1 VGADGLLGCLSFN
14 GNKVITSGGGGMVLA
29 RDAAVAARVRSL
41 TTQARVDA
49 LEFIH
54 DEVGFNYRLT
64 NLQAALGVAQL
75 EQLDGFL
82 ASKRQTAEAY
92 TQAFAGVEG
101 VTPFGEAPWARS
113 SHWMSSILIDA
124 RRCPDV
130 RALIRDLNAGGIQ
143 ARALWR
149 PLHMQP
155 AFRGTRAYGGE
166 VAERLYA
173 RGLNLPCSVGITPED
188 REAVVDAITARL
200 R

>member
-1 VGADGLLGCLSFN
+1 
-14 GNKVITSGGGGMVLA
+14 
-29 RDAAVAARVRSL
+29 
-41 TTQARVDA
+41 
-49 LEFIH
+49 
-54 DEVGFNYRLT
+54 
-64 NLQAALGVAQL
+64 
-75 EQLDGFL
+75 
-82 ASKRQTAEAY
+82 
-92 TQAFAGVEG
+92 
-101 VTPFGEAPWARS
+101 
-113 SHWMSSILIDA
+113 
-124 RRCPDV
+124 
-130 RALIRDLNAGGIQ
+130 ALIRDLNAGGIQ